1 MRPLA
6 RVGQDGVHVAEV
18 AERGVG
24 GVFINALQACH
35 EVGSLGDRAEQLTL
49 EAGVREDCLQVLDCR
64 PLPAGRIDRVEA
76 DQTLKELGGL
86 SGEPS
91 APRAWSSAGSGARLR
106 GEPAWACDVF
116 LSNHAS
122 DATPRGKPGTLGQA
136 ASNSWV

>member
-24 GVFINALQACH
+24 GVSINALQACH
-35 EVGSLGDRAEQLTL
+35 EVRSLGNRAEQLTL

-76 DQTLKELGGL
+76 DQTLKELGGT
-86 SGEPS
+86 SGELS
-91 APRAWSSAGSGARLR
+91 APRAWSSAGSGERLR
-106 GEPAWACDVF
+106 DEPACACDVS
-116 LSNHAS
+116 LSSHAS
-122 DATPRGKPGTLGQA
+122 DATPPGKPGTLGQA